1 MKIEKIISNNGRL
14 NILQN
19 IPFKIKRVY
28 YLNNL
33 KKRNVRFGHAHKKL
47 KQIYICLQGSFK
59 ITLINKKIIK
69 RTIYLNQNNNLIKI
83 GKMTWREI
91 KVMTDKSV
99 LLVLAS
105 EKYDEKD
112 YIRNFKNFINL

>member
-1 MKIEKIISNNGRL
+1 
-14 NILQN
+14 
-19 IPFKIKRVY
+19 
-28 YLNNL
+28 
-33 KKRNVRFGHAHKKL
+33 
-47 KQIYICLQGSFK
+47 
-59 ITLINKKIIK
+59 
-69 RTIYLNQNNNLIKI
+69 
-83 GKMTWREI
+83 MTWREI